1 MSEPAKRPIRVAQW
15 ATGTVGAFALRG
27 IIEHPD
33 LELVGVRVFSAAK
46 DGVDAGELC
55 GLPATGVRGTRD
67 NEAILA
73 LKPDCVVYMPD
84 STDTD
89 MVCRLLES
97 GSNIVTTRPDFFNPE
112 ALSPALRQRVEAACR
127 TGGTSIHSTGSSPG
141 FITEVVPLALL
152 SVVRRLDFLALEEYA
167 NCREGCS
174 EQMLTEL
181 MGFGDTPEGF
191 AQRNRQEH
199 ASFEHSM
206 TLLANAVGLPIDKFE
221 SSVEFALCTEPT
233 KLHRSTIPAGTVGA
247 QRVALTGFH
256 DGEPVMR
263 FRSNW
268 FVTRHIDRPW
278 TLLET
283 DGWQVTVEGDAPL
296 DVTIRLPMLVEED
309 VRASGKYTAHRPV
322 NVIPYVVAAQPGIV
336 PTTALAQVVPNLARR
351 KAAER
356 PG

>member
-1 MSEPAKRPIRVAQW
+1 MSDAARRRIWVVQW

-33 LELVGVRVFSAAK
+33 LELVGVRVFSAGK
-46 DGVDAGELC
+46 DGADAGELC
-55 GLPATGVRGTRD
+55 GLPATGIRATRD
-67 NEAILA
+67 TEAILA
-73 LKPDCVVYMPD
+73 LRPDCVVYMPD
-84 STDTD
+84 STDID
-89 MVCRLLES
+89 VVCRLLEG

-112 ALSPALRQRVEAACR
+112 AMTPALRQRVEAACR
-127 TGGTSIHSTGSSPG
+127 AGQSSIHSTGSSPG
-141 FITEVVPLALL
+141 FITEVIPLALL

-174 EQMLTEL
+174 EEMLTEL

-191 AQRNRQEH
+191 ARRNRGEH

-206 TLLANAVGLPIDKFE
+206 TLLASAVGLPIEKFE
-221 SSVEFALCTEPT
+221 SSVEIALCTEPT
-233 KLHRSTIPAGTVGA
+233 KFQRSTIPAGTVGA

-256 DGEPVMR
+256 GGEPVMR

-268 FVTRHIDRPW
+268 FVTRHIDQPW

-283 DGWQVTVEGDAPL
+283 DGWQVTIEGDTPL
-296 DVTIRLPMLVEED
+296 DVTIRLPMPVEED

-322 NVIPYVVAAQPGIV
+322 NAIPYVVAAPPGIV